1 MSPVGYFTGLELE
14 ELEGP
19 VAILRKG
26 WAEEKMMASVKD
38 LGSQVRYTYR
48 SRLIAVVSWQ
58 ARRRK
63 AAWKAQRSM
72 HPP

>member
-1 MSPVGYFTGLELE
+1 VSPVGYFTGLE

-38 LGSQVRYTYR
+38 LGSQVRSTYR

-63 AAWKAQRSM
+63 AAWKAQRSRD
-72 HPP
+72 PP